1 MQSYSKTSCEK
12 RAEAREK
19 EDSDPL
25 PQIVCVSFFAIWE
38 PVKGYPVSDN
48 SLRTLGDRLWEA
60 DYSHQVLWRVEARL
74 YNTSMLF
81 MLGLKE
87 IIITAHWLKGVVA
100 HY

>member
-1 MQSYSKTSCEK
+1 M
-12 RAEAREK
+12 RF
-19 EDSDPL
+19 
-25 PQIVCVSFFAIWE
+25 IFAIWE